1 MASSRWTNDVLDQA
15 SREGDDPT
23 VRPNADDLAAQ
34 VMQHAQG
41 IRRQNELLQVVDLLM
56 ASTALALTEKSALR
70 QKLGEFSPEALQYF
84 EPAPAPD
91 WVDVEKL
98 RLGSKL
104 WRDNS
109 LACVGALYSLSL
121 PACYLCKGGVPALY
135 ATAKLAK
142 HAYIFQRVYETGVFA
157 DDVLDEGGFQVLEDY
172 TQGQDELYL
181 EVLKDVD
188 PGGGW
193 AGGRAGTLAR
203 QSGEA
208 PPPGLA
214 ARVEEEARRRR
225 PPKRFLWGR
234 GFLSARKV
242 RFLHASIRFMLLNPD
257 KLPSRPAAG
266 TGQDDTRTLTDQF
279 ANLRQ
284 HWDHEA
290 YGVPINQEQLA
301 MVLLTFGYMIP
312 LGLERWGCRIP
323 RPEKEAFLHL
333 WKVIGHVMG
342 IREDLMTDDWDEAK
356 VLLDTILARQAG
368 PSEFAPHLTSALMD
382 FMRDYLPHL
391 PAGLRQRL
399 AAHPIIDQ
407 LSQID
412 PRYPE
417 IVLPAEDYRASQK
430 PLPRL
435 AYGAVTLGLR
445 LYYRVR
451 NRVVGTVPVVGDALL
466 SALHRSSE
474 EIIESWRDQFRR
486 RPFEISGGYAW
497 VHRRG
502 VNAETEKAL
511 MRWRSRLFNNLGF
524 AVALLFLAAGLL
536 VAGAAAVVLP
546 ASVLATKWSL
556 AKGLGLGALAS
567 GLLSW
572 TWMTWQLP
580 RVFAKRPD
588 TAAR

>member
-1 MASSRWTNDVLDQA
+1 
-15 SREGDDPT
+15 
-23 VRPNADDLAAQ
+23 
-34 VMQHAQG
+34 
-41 IRRQNELLQVVDLLM
+41 
-56 ASTALALTEKSALR
+56 
-70 QKLGEFSPEALQYF
+70 
-84 EPAPAPD
+84 
-91 WVDVEKL
+91 
-98 RLGSKL
+98 
-104 WRDNS
+104 
-109 LACVGALYSLSL
+109 
-121 PACYLCKGGVPALY
+121 
-135 ATAKLAK
+135 
-142 HAYIFQRVYETGVFA
+142 
-157 DDVLDEGGFQVLEDY
+157 
-172 TQGQDELYL
+172 
-181 EVLKDVD
+181 
-188 PGGGW
+188 
-193 AGGRAGTLAR
+193 
-203 QSGEA
+203 
-208 PPPGLA
+208 
-214 ARVEEEARRRR
+214 
-225 PPKRFLWGR
+225 
-234 GFLSARKV
+234 
-242 RFLHASIRFMLLNPD
+242 
-257 KLPSRPAAG
+257 
-266 TGQDDTRTLTDQF
+266 
-279 ANLRQ
+279 
-284 HWDHEA
+284 
-290 YGVPINQEQLA
+290 
-301 MVLLTFGYMIP
+301 
-312 LGLERWGCRIP
+312 
-323 RPEKEAFLHL
+323 
-333 WKVIGHVMG
+333 MG

-382 FMRDYLPHL
+382 FMRGYLPHL
-391 PAGLRQRL
+391 PSGLRQRL

-430 PLPRL
+430 PLHRL
-435 AYGAVTLGLR
+435 AYGALTLGLR

-524 AVALLFLAAGLL
+524 AVALLFLASGLL
-536 VAGAAAVVLP
+536 VAGAFAVVLP

-556 AKGLGLGALAS
+556 AKGLGLGAVAS

-572 TWMTWQLP
+572 TWMTWQMP